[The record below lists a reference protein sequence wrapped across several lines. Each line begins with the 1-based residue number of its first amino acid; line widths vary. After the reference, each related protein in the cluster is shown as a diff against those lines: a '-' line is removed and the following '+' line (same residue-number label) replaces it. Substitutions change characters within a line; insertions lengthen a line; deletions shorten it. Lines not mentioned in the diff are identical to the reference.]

1 MIYRGFMAKGLF
13 SLIVERNKLD
23 GAAFYVLFFALM
35 LACII
40 ASYLIGSMNFGIII
54 SKLKYKD
61 DIRLHG
67 SGNGGTTNML
77 RTYGKGVGALTLVC
91 DMLKC
96 VLSVTVGC
104 ALMGLMFGGYLAGL
118 FCILGHMF
126 PIYYRFKGGKGV
138 ACCAAM
144 ILMLNPTVF
153 VIIISIFIIIVAATK
168 YVSLGSVMCALI
180 YPVLLN
186 RMDIIMSDYLLANGL
201 VTGPDTLIAVVVAF
215 LIVFM
220 HRGNIKRLLA
230 GTESKLSLGK
240 SGKNGENGK
249 KDRK

>member
-23 GAAFYVLFFALM
+23 GAAFYALFFALM